1 METVYCGKCNQ
12 LNTTA
17 QTTCL
22 YCDEPLP
29 APPPVDNSA
38 PPARPYFANDPAGP
52 SYPAPAYGQPQP
64 PPPAYRQPTR
74 DNYPGAS
81 PAPEP
86 GYYAPPYAP
95 QPSPYAAPNQP
106 YAAPYAAPPAGYQG
120 VDAFGL
126 PSYSA
131 YSPPQTQTYEIA
143 DRWTRLGA
151 SLLDGLAAIPFVLAP
166 MFIGVMLDGL
176 TDSRET
182 FQPLFTFLGYI
193 LYLGVYIY
201 YLTTEGA
208 TIGKKAL
215 GIRIVKADTLEN
227 GGFVT
232 NFLMRVLVPVL
243 LGAITCNI
251 FTLVD
256 ILFIFG
262 QDQKCLHDQ
271 MAGTIVIKK
280 EPDYL
285 RLN

>member
-29 APPPVDNSA
+29 APPPVDNA
-38 PPARPYFANDPAGP
+38 TPPARPYFANDPAGP
-52 SYPAPAYGQPQP
+52 TYPAPAYGQPQP
-64 PPPAYRQPTR
+64 PPAYEQPTWN
-74 DNYPGAS
+74 DYPNAT

-86 GYYAPPYAP
+86 GYYAPPYNP
-95 QPSPYAAPNQP
+95 QPS
-106 YAAPYAAPPAGYQG
+106 PYAAPPAGYQG

-131 YSPPQTQTYEIA
+131 YSPPQTQTYELA

-151 SLLDGLAAIPFVLAP
+151 SLLDGLAAIPFVLVP
-166 MFIGVMLDGL
+166 MLLGVMLDGM
-176 TDSRET
+176 TGSRET
-182 FQPLFTFLGYI
+182 FQTMFTALGYI
-193 LYLGVYIY
+193 AYFGVYIY

-232 NFLMRVLVPVL
+232 NFLMRVLVPGL

-262 QDQKCLHDQ
+262 QEQRCLHDQ

-280 EPDYL
+280 EADYL